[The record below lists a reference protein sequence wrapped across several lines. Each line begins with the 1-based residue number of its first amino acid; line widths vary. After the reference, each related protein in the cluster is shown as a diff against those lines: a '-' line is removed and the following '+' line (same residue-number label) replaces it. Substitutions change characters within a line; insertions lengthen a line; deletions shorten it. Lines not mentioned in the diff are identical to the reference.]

1 MSPKQIAEKILN
13 CKTYD
18 IPDIQTLARAYL
30 ELENNHIAAI
40 ALINKNIS
48 TLRMWTNPN
57 SYLGSELLDLSNV
70 NSKFLA
76 DNFTFQNSY
85 LDLKS
90 EITKLKEENK
100 DLKYLL
106 DSINKHV
113 IPGELDSSEAAT
125 EIIKKQREEIK
136 ELKGLFS
143 VQIDIHDRIVA
154 LEKKLD
160 IAVKALKDIE
170 GRYEHP
176 NDLHNINSARLRG
189 CQLAACEALKEIE
202 GVK

>member
-160 IAVKALKDIE
+160 IAVNRFKEINNEELSNQRPGGGYSKSAIISFKAI
-170 GRYEHP
+170 
-176 NDLHNINSARLRG
+176 
-189 CQLAACEALKEIE
+189 KEIE
-202 GVK
+202 KTTVV